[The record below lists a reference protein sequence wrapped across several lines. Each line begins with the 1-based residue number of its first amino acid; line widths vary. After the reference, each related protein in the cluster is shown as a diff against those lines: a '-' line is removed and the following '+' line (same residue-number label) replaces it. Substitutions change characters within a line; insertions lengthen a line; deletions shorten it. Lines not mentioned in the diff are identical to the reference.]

1 MKNGIAVVS
10 IDFVKKCIE
19 SGKLLDPQPYLLSET
34 RDSKNFSS
42 GKIACMS

>member
-10 IDFVKKCIE
+10 IDFVKKCIK
-19 SGKLLDPQPYLLSET
+19 SGKLLDPQTYLLSET
-34 RDSKNFSS
+34 RESQNFSA

>member
-34 RDSKNFSS
+34 RDSQNFSS